1 MKLTGFHLEPTNRCV
16 LACSACERTQFI
28 DRFGRKAW
36 HNQDLDLQA
45 LQQFMDLDITNL
57 TWGICGNTGDPIYY
71 EHLRDLIMFI
81 KSHQGRIVLTTN
93 GSYRDTAWWE
103 TWVGMLTPADIVEF
117 SVDGLP
123 ETSTQYRVNS
133 DWNTIEQGIRAVVS
147 CGARAVWKVVPFSFN
162 EHQIPDIQ
170 AQARALGMHDVKL
183 DPSNRFADS
192 DPLRPKSQSLIWH
205 RGQGLINPKCATG
218 NQHYISASGYYAPCC
233 YAADHRFHYRS
244 QFHQDPAAYDISNT
258 RLSQV
263 LAKLSGY
270 DEQMRIDPQPVCS
283 YTCRKL

>member
-16 LACSACERTQFI
+16 LVCSACERTQFI

-183 DPSNRFADS
+183 DPSNRFSDS